1 MAVLWQDIRYGFRM
15 LIRNP
20 GFAVMIVLV
29 LALGIGAN
37 TVIFSVVNAVLLR
50 PLPYPEPEQLVRIK
64 EIMPP
69 GSALK
74 RVSPGSVHVRLY
86 QAWREQSQMSSQIA
100 AYGAYEGTLT
110 GGDYPERIAGGFV
123 SANFFSVL
131 GIQPAK
137 GRAFDLAEDQPDGP
151 AVAVVSHGLWVR
163 RFGGDPDLVGKG
175 ITLNDK
181 SYTVVGILPASF
193 KFPEP
198 FEVWLPLAQAKGKT
212 IVCVIGR
219 LKPSQIVQQATVE
232 LETIL
237 RRLPRFRDGG
247 FHVTVVGLQE
257 QIVGNVRLML
267 LVLQAVVGFVLLIA
281 CANVANLLLARANNR
296 RREVATR
303 VALGAGRGRVLR
315 LLLTENTLLGLAG
328 GGFGLFIACLGLN
341 VLHVVSASF
350 VPAMYP
356 IRLDV
361 SVLGFT
367 LVISLLSSV
376 VGLVPALE
384 ATRLDLNKALKPGS
398 PGQTGHLRGPRLRD
412 TLVVSE
418 VTLALVLFI
427 GAGLLIKSFLRL
439 GSVNLG
445 FQPEGVLT
453 AQISLPWSK
462 YPRGQPRVT
471 FFEQLFERVQALP
484 GVHSVAVG
492 DYHPMTGY
500 AALFD
505 LEIEGRQA
513 SNLSTNSKVSAVSVS
528 PDYFRSLSVP
538 LLQGRFFNSGD
549 AAGSTNVAIINETL
563 VRHCFPKE
571 NPIGQCVKVP
581 NLSCMIVGVVAD
593 SRQIGLDSDVLP
605 QIYLPYTQYAMRHW
619 PKLVIRAVGDPL
631 RLAGP
636 MRDVLKSIDGDVAV
650 SDITTMEQRLAKSIA
665 SRRVNM
671 FLTGAFAGL
680 ALLLAVA
687 GIYGVMSCLVS
698 QRTHEIGIR
707 MALGAQKR
715 DVLKMVIKRGVILAL
730 IGVAVGLAA
739 ALAVTRIISSLL
751 YEVSPTDPTTFVCVS
766 LFLAGVAV
774 VASYI
779 PARRAT
785 KVDPMVALRYE

>member
-1 MAVLWQDIRYGFRM
+1 MVSLWQDIRYGFRT
-15 LIRNP
+15 LVRNP
-20 GFAVMIVLV
+20 GFTVVVVLI
-29 LALGIGAN
+29 LAMGIGAN

-64 EIMPP
+64 AP
-69 GSALK
+69 GSGLE
-74 RVSPGSVHVRLY
+74 RMFPGIVNVRLY

-100 AYGAYEGTLT
+100 AYGDYEGTLT
-110 GGDYPERIAGGFV
+110 GGDYPERITGGCV

-131 GIQPAK
+131 GVKLAK
-137 GRAFDLAEDQPDGP
+137 GRAVDPAEDRLGGP
-151 AVAVVSHGLWVR
+151 PVAVVSHGLWVR

-175 ITLNDK
+175 ITLDDK

-219 LKPSQIVQQATVE
+219 LKPSQTVQQATVE

-237 RRLPRFRDGG
+237 RRSPKFHDRGL
-247 FHVTVVGLQE
+247 HVTVVGLQE

-315 LLLTENTLLGLAG
+315 PLLTENMFLAFAG
-328 GGFGLFIACLGLN
+328 GGFGLFIACLGLD
-341 VLHVVSASF
+341 VLRVVTASF

-356 IRLDV
+356 IRLDA

-367 LVISLLSSV
+367 LLISLLTSV
-376 VGLVPALE
+376 VGLVPALK

-398 PGQTGHLRGPRLRD
+398 PGQIGHLRGPRLRD
-412 TLVVSE
+412 ILVVSE
-418 VTLALVLFI
+418 VSLTLVLFI
-427 GAGLLIKSFLRL
+427 GAGLLTKSFLRL
-439 GSVNLG
+439 RSVNLG

-453 AQISLPWSK
+453 AQISLHRSK
-462 YPRGQPRVT
+462 YPFGQPQVQVT
-471 FFEQLFERVQALP
+471 FFEQLFERVQALH
-484 GVHSVAVG
+484 GVQSVAVG
-492 DYHPMTGY
+492 DHLPMTGY
-500 AALFD
+500 ARLFG

-513 SNLSTNSKVSAVSVS
+513 SNLNTNSKVSVVMVS
-528 PDYFRSLSVP
+528 PEYFRSLGVP

-549 AAGSTNVAIINETL
+549 AAGSPNVALVNETL
-563 VRHCFPKE
+563 VRHYFPKG
-571 NPIGQCVKVP
+571 NPIGQRVKANV
-581 NLSCMIVGVVAD
+581 SCTIVGVVGDA
-593 SRQIGLDSDVLP
+593 RQSGLDSDVLP
-605 QIYLPYTQYAMRHW
+605 QIYLPYTQYGMGHR

-636 MRDVLKSIDGDVAV
+636 MRDVLKSIDGDVAA
-650 SDITTMEQRLAKSIA
+650 SDIMTMEQRLAKSIA
-665 SRRVNM
+665 PRHVNM
-671 FLTGAFAGL
+671 FLTGTFAGL

-687 GIYGVMSCLVS
+687 GIYGVMSYLVS

-707 MALGAQKR
+707 MALGAQR
-715 DVLKMVIKRGVILAL
+715 SDVLKLVLKKGLTLILVGVV
-730 IGVAVGLAA
+730 IGVAG
-739 ALAVTRIISSLL
+739 ALALTRVLTSFLYGVT
-751 YEVSPTDPTTFVCVS
+751 PTDPVTIVAICV
-766 LFLAGVAV
+766 LITAVGLVAC
-774 VASYI
+774 YI

-785 KVDPMVALRYE
+785 KIDPMSALRYE

>member
-1 MAVLWQDIRYGFRM
+1 MRTLLQDIRYGFRM
-15 LIRNP
+15 LVRNP
-20 GFAVMIVLV
+20 GFTVVVVLV

-64 EIMPP
+64 ELWPP
-69 GSALK
+69 GS
-74 RVSPGSVHVRLY
+74 RRRMFPGMVSARFY
-86 QAWREQSQMSSQIA
+86 QVWREQSQMSSQIT
-100 AYGAYEGTLT
+100 AYGGYEGTLT
-110 GGDYPERIAGGFV
+110 GGDYPERITGCFV

-131 GIQPAK
+131 GVRPAK
-137 GRAFDLAEDQPDGP
+137 GRAFDQAEDQPDGP
-151 AVAVVSHGLWVR
+151 PVAVVSHGLWVR

-175 ITLNDK
+175 VTLDDK

-212 IVCVIGR
+212 GVCVIGR
-219 LKPSQIVQQATVE
+219 LKPGQTVQQATAE
-232 LETIL
+232 LKTIL
-237 RRLPRFRDGG
+237 HRLPKLRDHGLS
-247 FHVTVVGLQE
+247 VTVVGLQE

-303 VALGAGRGRVLR
+303 VALGAGRGGILR
-315 LLLTENTLLGLAG
+315 LLLTENTLLAFAG

-341 VLHVVSASF
+341 VLRVVIAPF
-350 VPAMYP
+350 VPAICP
-356 IRLDV
+356 IHLDV

-398 PGQTGHLRGPRLRD
+398 PGQMGHLRRGPKLRD
-412 TLVVSE
+412 ILVVSE

-439 GSVNLG
+439 RSVNLG

-453 AQISLPWSK
+453 AQISLHH
-462 YPRGQPRVT
+462 GQSQVT

-484 GVHSVAVG
+484 GVLSVAVG
-492 DYHPMTGY
+492 DHLPMTGY
-500 AALFD
+500 ARLMG

-513 SNLSTNSKVSAVSVS
+513 SNLSTNGRISVVMVS
-528 PDYFRSLSVP
+528 PEYFRSLGVP

-549 AAGSTNVAIINETL
+549 AAGSLNVALVNEAL
-563 VRHCFPKE
+563 VRHYFPKE
-571 NPIGQCVKVP
+571 NPLGQRVKA
-581 NLSCMIVGVVAD
+581 NLSCTIVGVVAD
-593 SRQIGLDSDVLP
+593 ARQSGLDSDVLP
-605 QIYLPYTQYAMRHW
+605 QIYLPYTEYRMGSSA
-619 PKLVIRAVGDPL
+619 KLVIRAVGDPM

-636 MRDVLKSIDGDVAV
+636 MRDVLKSIDSDVAA
-650 SDITTMEQRLAKSIA
+650 SDIMTMEQRLAKSIA

-671 FLTGAFAGL
+671 FLTGTFAGL

-687 GIYGVMSCLVS
+687 GIYGVMSYLVS

-715 DVLKMVIKRGVILAL
+715 DVLQMVIKQGLILTL
-730 IGVAVGLAA
+730 IGVVVGSAA
-739 ALAVTRIISSLL
+739 ALALTRVISSLL
-751 YEVSPTDPTTFVCVS
+751 YNVSPTDPVTFVCVS
-766 LFLAGVAV
+766 LFLVAV
-774 VASYI
+774 ALLASYI
-779 PARRAT
+779 PARRAA
-785 KVDPMVALRYE
+785 KVDPMTALRYE